1 MKWTLNPPCY
11 GDTVRVKLGSI
22 YHFGIYVSDD
32 EVIQFG
38 LPPVGA
44 IPPSDTVKVLATG
57 MDVFCCDTFVERLEL
72 TRAEKK
78 KRRSA
83 EETVAAARR
92 AIGQGGYDVIHH
104 NCEHFVNECACGTS
118 ASSMVDTVRE
128 EYKKSLAFEV
138 WVRKFPFE
146 VKNRKIACRERRREI
161 RLCKNPR
168 VREEKY
174 YAWKLLEEAIEAL
187 WGVPARKVR
196 FRREE
201 GGRWVSDVSCFSISH
216 SQSVVAVALSKHP
229 VGVDVEKADPE
240 RFAAIPPE
248 RLYTERELAGAEGN
262 APDALKSWTL
272 KEALYKMEGEGGFVP
287 NKTETE
293 GVVSRSGT
301 LVCDGEEY
309 VLTAVGK
316 NVLLMKMKT
325 DGVEWNP

>member
-1 MKWTLNPPCY
+1 M
-11 GDTVRVKLGSI
+11 
-22 YHFGIYVSDD
+22 
-32 EVIQFG
+32 
-38 LPPVGA
+38 
-44 IPPSDTVKVLATG
+44 
-57 MDVFCCDTFVERLEL
+57 
-72 TRAEKK
+72 
-78 KRRSA
+78 
-83 EETVAAARR
+83 
-92 AIGQGGYDVIHH
+92 
-104 NCEHFVNECACGTS
+104 
-118 ASSMVDTVRE
+118 
-128 EYKKSLAFEV
+128 
-138 WVRKFPFE
+138 
-146 VKNRKIACRERRREI
+146 
-161 RLCKNPR
+161 
-168 VREEKY
+168 
-174 YAWKLLEEAIEAL
+174 EEAIEAL

-201 GGRWVSDVSCFSISH
+201 GGRWVSDVSCFSLSH
-216 SQSVVAVALSKHP
+216 SGNLVAVALSKHP

-248 RLYTERELAGAEGN
+248 RLYTERELAGAKGN

-316 NVLLMKMKT
+316 NVLLMKVKT